1 MTSDLTFPLDIK
13 PPSNGELYSV
23 PAQTFFNDKQF
34 PDTTLYMQLNFQPN
48 LTLNEFYFLAI
59 RDPDGVLR
67 FSLSMYKRTTYRV
80 QLRYNPLDSTEGEQ
94 TIEFPYSQSQS
105 YWRLGVWIKENSTGY
120 QVVRSGLRQLVVKVD
135 G

>member
-1 MTSDLTFPLDIK
+1 MDIK
-13 PPSNGELYSV
+13 PPSNRELYSV

-67 FSLSMYKRTTYRV
+67 FSLSMYKV
-80 QLRYNPLDSTEGEQ
+80 
-94 TIEFPYSQSQS
+94 
-105 YWRLGVWIKENSTGY
+105 IKSLQFGSSIGFYFE
-120 QVVRSGLRQLVVKVD
+120 
-135 G
+135 